1 MKVAVIGCS
10 HSDTTYIRNN
20 WVEQLANKYPNH
32 MFHNYS
38 VVGSGQLDIDC
49 ILKHFVKYNLE
60 YDKVILQFS
69 GNNRWIIPSVGK
81 SKGFDDAFIN
91 IKLTDNLNCYRLDI
105 PRSRSSRIYTRQE
118 LKGVAK
124 GFWSDGRVRPPQD
137 DWVEDQAS
145 YSVGFAHYYSDL
157 LRSTFSIY
165 PYDFIYWTFRPSHT
179 NNIGQELCAHDWFEK
194 YHPDSYVE
202 TYTDDTLHLNELGNT
217 ILLEQYL
224 QIDEHLR

>member
-20 WVEQLANKYPNH
+20 WVEQLANKYKH
-32 MFHNYS
+32 HTFHNYS

-49 ILKHFVKYNLE
+49 VLKHFVKFNLQ
-60 YDKVILQFS
+60 YDKVIVQFS

-91 IKLTDNLNCYRLDI
+91 IKLTDNLTCYRLNI
-105 PRSRSSRIYTRQE
+105 PRSRSSRIYTREE

-124 GFWSDGRVRPPQD
+124 GFGSDGRVRPESD
-137 DWVEDQAS
+137 EWVEDESS

-157 LRSTFSIY
+157 LRETITKIY
-165 PYDFIYWTFRPSHT
+165 PYNFIYWTFRPSHT

-194 YHPDSYVE
+194 EHPVSYVE
-202 TYTDDTLHLNELGNT
+202 TYTDDTLHLNPLGNT
-217 ILLEQYL
+217 ILLEHYL
-224 QIDEHLR
+224 KIKL